1 MDFKIQSYILHPQ
14 ILGTDCKIYIDC
26 ENARKLKNK
35 LEEYQNNKIWFNIK
49 KLLRLKR
56 YLTILNNYLFIL
68 YTKMYKN
75 DKVFEGKRTTINT
88 QIDKLKSEIFSEEK
102 KKIEENTRINDIVI
116 EKEINDAITKFK
128 QDEFYVYGNL
138 SNEDLQEAARKKI
151 FSKDNFNLYKKQILV
166 LENNIIN
173 NIFDKENKKKL
184 DNLLLS
190 LKITKN
196 DLFIIL
202 IKSMQTGQTGQT
214 EQPSNQ
220 KNDPPTN

>member
-151 FSKDNFNLYKKQILV
+151 FSKDNFNLYKKQILD
-166 LENNIIN
+166 LEKNIKN
-173 NIFDKENKKKL
+173 NIFDQENKKKL
-184 DNLLLS
+184 DNLLSPSIISYNLS
-190 LKITKN
+190 TLNAQK
-196 DLFIIL
+196 L
-202 IKSMQTGQTGQT
+202 I
-214 EQPSNQ
+214 
-220 KNDPPTN
+220 